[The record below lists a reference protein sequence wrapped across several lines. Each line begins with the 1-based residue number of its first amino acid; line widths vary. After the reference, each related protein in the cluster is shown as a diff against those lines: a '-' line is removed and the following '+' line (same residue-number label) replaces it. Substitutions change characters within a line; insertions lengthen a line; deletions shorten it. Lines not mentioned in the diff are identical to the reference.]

1 MAEAASNL
9 AQTGSST
16 SRGGSLVKGGQLLST
31 VRSFMAQPSFQR
43 SAPAIFAVL
52 VCFIG
57 LIFYLIM
64 QQPERTTLYASLPE
78 ADKAKV
84 VDALKNAGVDV
95 ALDPAT
101 GDVLVPAS
109 DYHSARITL
118 AAQGLPTSVPD
129 GYDSLADMPMGT
141 SRSVENLRL
150 KQSQEV
156 ELAKSISEI
165 DAVLS
170 ARVHLAIPE
179 KSVFVRNNPDPTAS
193 VFVQMANGRRL
204 GRQQVD
210 AIVHLV
216 SSSVPGLSKQNVTI
230 IDQNGALL
238 SRPEDDPG
246 SSLTDSQLEYRMRL
260 EEVYRTRI
268 ISLVTPIV
276 GAGNVNAQ
284 VNLDID
290 FTRSERT
297 EEVVDPEGNA
307 LRSEQKT
314 LDESSDSPARGIPG
328 AMSNTPPT
336 EAELE
341 IAGTPN
347 ANGLAGEK
355 LRSRSSSEVRNYEVS
370 RVVST
375 TQNPSNRIA
384 RVFASVLV
392 RDMDVL
398 DAETG
403 QMTTQSIPSEKL
415 AEIESLVRNAIGV
428 DAERGDSLTVSSS
441 PFVSELEGFQKDWH
455 EQEWFS
461 EFIKQFSTILI
472 LGIITLG
479 VIRPLLSRIFV
490 PVGATAPGAI
500 MGHSEDEV
508 DLDTIEVGEGESLE
522 DIKAKLKPKKASIS
536 AEMLDTAN
544 TYDDKVAIIRMIVS
558 DEAGRV
564 ANVFKSMMKKDI
576 EAVN

>member
-1 MAEAASNL
+1 MSEAVTDL
-9 AQTGSST
+9 QTQKTSS
-16 SRGGSLVKGGQLLST
+16 SAGALVGNFQVLST
-31 VRSFMAQPSFQR
+31 VRSFLAQPSVQR
-43 SAPAIFAVL
+43 SAPAIVAVA

-57 LIFYLIM
+57 IIIYAIL
-64 QQPERTTLYASLPE
+64 QQPDRTTLYASLPE
-78 ADKAKV
+78 AEKAKV

-95 ALDPAT
+95 VLDPT
-101 GDVLVPAS
+101 SGDVLVPVG
-109 DYHSARITL
+109 DYHSSRIML

-129 GYDSLADMPMGT
+129 GYAGLSDMPMGT

-156 ELAKSISEI
+156 ELARSISEVDSVI
-165 DAVLS
+165 S

-193 VFVQMANGRRL
+193 VFVQMENGRRL
-204 GRQQVD
+204 GRQQVE

-216 SSSVPGLSKQNVTI
+216 SSSVTGLSKQNVTI

-238 SRPEDDPG
+238 SRPQDDPA

-260 EEVYRTRI
+260 EDVYRTRI

-297 EEVVDPEGNA
+297 EEMVDPEGNA

-314 LDESSDSPARGIPG
+314 LDETGEIPARGIPG
-328 AMSNTPPT
+328 AVSNTPPT

-341 IAGTPN
+341 VGSGAPSGDQ
-347 ANGLAGEK
+347 ASDK
-355 LRSRSSSEVRNYEVS
+355 LRSRSSSEVRNYEIS

-375 TQNPSNRIA
+375 TQNPSNKISRLY
-384 RVFASVLV
+384 ASVLV
-392 RDMDVL
+392 RDLDVI
-398 DAETG
+398 DPETG
-403 QMTTQSIPSEKL
+403 ATVTQALPAEKI
-415 AEIESLVRNAIGV
+415 AEIEGLVRNAIGINA
-428 DAERGDSLTVSSS
+428 DRGDSLTVSSS
-441 PFVSELEGFQKDWH
+441 PFVSDMEGFKRDWH

-461 EFIKQFSTILI
+461 EFIKQASTILI
-472 LGIITLG
+472 LAIITLG
-479 VIRPLLSRIFV
+479 VIRPLLTRIFV
-490 PVGATAPGAI
+490 PVGGPAPGGVMAKN
-500 MGHSEDEV
+500 EDEV
-508 DLDTIEVGEGESLE
+508 DIDTIEVGEGESLE
-522 DIKAKLKPKKASIS
+522 DIKAKLKPKKQAIS